1 MRSLADFE
9 FWALKNAYPKSPD
22 LLKEGS
28 NSASSKLDLL
38 GAEAV
43 KKLEGK
49 TVVDFGCGRG
59 DQTLEMARRGVAL
72 AIGLDIREDQLEIGR
87 RRALAE
93 GLDDKCFFTAS
104 MSEPVDIIVSTDAF
118 EHFDDPAGILR
129 IMSSLLRPGGEL
141 LVSFGPTWYHPLG
154 GHIFS
159 VFPWAHLIF
168 SEEALMR
175 WRSMVKKEHLTRF
188 KDVSGGL
195 NQMSIK
201 RFKQLC
207 DESDF
212 RIEKLECVPI
222 RKLRMVHNR
231 LTREF
236 TTAMVRGLLVRR

>member
-1 MRSLADFE
+1 
-9 FWALKNAYPKSPD
+9 
-22 LLKEGS
+22 
-28 NSASSKLDLL
+28 
-38 GAEAV
+38 
-43 KKLEGK
+43 
-49 TVVDFGCGRG
+49 
-59 DQTLEMARRGVAL
+59 
-72 AIGLDIREDQLEIGR
+72 
-87 RRALAE
+87 
-93 GLDDKCFFTAS
+93 
-104 MSEPVDIIVSTDAF
+104 
-118 EHFDDPAGILR
+118 
-129 IMSSLLRPGGEL
+129 
-141 LVSFGPTWYHPLG
+141 
-154 GHIFS
+154 
-159 VFPWAHLIF
+159 
-168 SEEALMR
+168 MR

>member
-1 MRSLADFE
+1 MRTLADFE
-9 FWALKNAYPKSPD
+9 FWALKNAYPESPD

-28 NSASSKLDLL
+28 SLASSKLDLL

-59 DQTLEMARRGVAL
+59 DQTLEMARRGAAL
-72 AIGLDIREDQLEIGR
+72 AIGIDIREDQLEIGR

-93 GLDDKCFFTAS
+93 GLDDKCLFTAS
-104 MSEPVDIIVSTDAF
+104 MSEPVDIIVSIDAF
-118 EHFDDPAGILR
+118 EHFDDPAGIFR

-175 WRSMVKKEHLTRF
+175 WRSMVKKEYLTRF